1 MRYARAHGKSGGSA
15 TRLCGVGSTPAGGRE
30 AADAG
35 RERSR
40 GCATGGGASPV
51 GESVGEAASD
61 VRARGPE
68 AWRARGAP
76 AAAGRGRSAAGGTG
90 LEAWP
95 RGPGVCDRAVDGGAS
110 SRSDRA
116 GVWGA
121 IPPGP
126 CLAAAQ
132 AAWVELPTAD
142 RPSAGAG
149 RRGHSRVD
157 AAALA
162 GVKKNAARVG
172 QTIVFVDESGLSER
186 PHRCRTWGPA

>member
-15 TRLCGVGSTPAGGRE
+15 TRLCGVESTPAGGRE

-51 GESVGEAASD
+51 DKSVGEAASD

-68 AWRARGAP
+68 AWKARGAP

-95 RGPGVCDRAVDGGAS
+95 RGPGVCDRAVDG
-110 SRSDRA
+110 
-116 GVWGA
+116 
-121 IPPGP
+121 
-126 CLAAAQ
+126 
-132 AAWVELPTAD
+132 
-142 RPSAGAG
+142 
-149 RRGHSRVD
+149 
-157 AAALA
+157 
-162 GVKKNAARVG
+162 
-172 QTIVFVDESGLSER
+172 
-186 PHRCRTWGPA
+186 